1 MQAATTPGTR
11 TRPDAVSQLVDFLGA
26 PAHELEVDAFGEA
39 LARALT
45 TAPTQR
51 PGDLVVLARTLADVA
66 RARAGFRDALAM
78 EPSAEA
84 RRHRSGID
92 AVLVEIDARGGAH
105 LDPVVARRIVVLTH
119 AAFAVHD
126 RSSRDELLAAALE
139 HAALHER

>member
-39 LARALT
+39 LARALRV
-45 TAPTQR
+45 PSPQR

-66 RARAGFRDALAM
+66 RARAGFRSALAM
-78 EPSAEA
+78 EPSIET
-84 RRHRSGID
+84 RRGRSGIE
-92 AVLVEIDARGGAH
+92 AVLVEVDARGGGR
-105 LDPVVARRIVVLTH
+105 LDPAAARRIVVLTH
-119 AAFAVHD
+119 AALAVHD
-126 RSSRDELLAAALE
+126 QASRDELLAAALE